1 MRKSVFTVDGYADA
15 YIGYTRGD
23 RWNGWATP
31 YFEKDEAIRV
41 MQGYNEGKEIAE
53 QMTYDEEN
61 DMFIAWLEDYKDY
74 DYWKGEDIQTEEGI
88 KHLYGIGAYAW
99 VWDNAKD
106 FILSTAQQIEDFL
119 FEYDTYEHRDQY
131 DDRYAVVEK
140 IKEQLQDPNVLK
152 SAIII
157 LETDDLSEDE
167 IFEKLGGILN
177 V

>member
-1 MRKSVFTVDGYADA
+1 MRKSVFTVDGFADA
-15 YIGYTRGD
+15 YIGYTNGD

-31 YFEKDEAIRV
+31 YFEKEEAIRV
-41 MQGYNEGKEIAE
+41 MQGFSKCVEETE
-53 QMTYDEEN
+53 QMTYDEAN
-61 DMFIAWLEDYKDY
+61 DMFVVWIEGYNDY
-74 DYWKGEDIQTEEGI
+74 DYWKGEDLQTEEGI
-88 KHLYGIGAYAW
+88 KHLYGIGAYSW

-106 FILSTAQQIEDFL
+106 FIHSTAQQIEDFL

-152 SAIII
+152 EAIII
-157 LETDDLSEDE
+157 LETEDLTEDAR
-167 IFEKLGGILN
+167 FEKLGGILN